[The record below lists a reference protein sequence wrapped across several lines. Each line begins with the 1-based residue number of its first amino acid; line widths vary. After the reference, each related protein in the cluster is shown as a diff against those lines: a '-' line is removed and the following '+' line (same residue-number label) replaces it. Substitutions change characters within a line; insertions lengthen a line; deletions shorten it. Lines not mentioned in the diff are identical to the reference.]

1 MVPAGNSRFEEDL
14 MATQEQVDHYT
25 GLLAEVLSEQSA
37 ISQKE
42 IGQAQ
47 YEMMEALGTM
57 ELIQDRIDKNP
68 FLGERTR
75 DAFAAGLR
83 ILQGVEGA
91 LYMSV
96 KYDDAIS
103 TDDYFCG

>member
-1 MVPAGNSRFEEDL
+1 MVPVGNSRPREDL

-25 GLLAEVLSEQSA
+25 GLLAEVKQSDRDQKK
-37 ISQKE
+37 IS
-42 IGQAQ
+42 QAQ

-57 ELIQDRIDKNP
+57 ELIQDSIDKNP
-68 FLGERTR
+68 FLGAKTR

-96 KYDDAIS
+96 KSHDAIS